1 MSLLEAQKKGNSKN
15 TLPRHHGTHMGLQN
29 TIRADLKDKLVERL
43 KSMDG
48 SQKRSRVSDTDT
60 DTIELSMCTD
70 GSSVG
75 EERSHVKRR
84 RKGLF
89 LFRAIRT
96 RKSGFGLG
104 ATRID
109 TGICTS
115 PRTALVFPASVD
127 AEQNNDDAAQQN
139 DDDSAQQN
147 DDDDAEQ
154 NDDDAAQQND
164 DDAAQQNDDGAAQ
177 QNVVMVDPVH
187 NADTSIDGFIDDEFL
202 DAL

>member
-1 MSLLEAQKKGNSKN
+1 MSLLEARKKGNSKN
-15 TLPRHHGTHMGLQN
+15 TLPRQHRTHMGLQN

-48 SQKRSRVSDTDT
+48 SQKRSRVSDTDPL
-60 DTIELSMCTD
+60 ELSTCTD

-75 EERSHVKRR
+75 EGLSPVKRR

-96 RKSGFGLG
+96 RKSRFGLG

-109 TGICTS
+109 TGMCTS
-115 PRTALVFPASVD
+115 PRTALVFPAIVD
-127 AEQNNDDAAQQN
+127 D
-139 DDDSAQQN
+139 
-147 DDDDAEQ
+147 EQ

-164 DDAAQQNDDGAAQ
+164 DDAAQQNG
-177 QNVVMVDPVH
+177 VMVDPVH

>member
-1 MSLLEAQKKGNSKN
+1 MSLLGAQKKGNSKN
-15 TLPRHHGTHMGLQN
+15 TLPRHHGTHMELQN

-43 KSMDG
+43 KSIDG
-48 SQKRSRVSDTDT
+48 SQKRSRVSDTDQL
-60 DTIELSMCTD
+60 ELSTCTD

-75 EERSHVKRR
+75 EGLSPVKRR
-84 RKGLF
+84 WKGLF

-96 RKSGFGLG
+96 TESRFALG
-104 ATRID
+104 GTRID

-115 PRTALVFPASVD
+115 PRRTVLFPAIV
-127 AEQNNDDAAQQN
+127 
-139 DDDSAQQN
+139 
-147 DDDDAEQ
+147 DAEQ

-164 DDAAQQNDDGAAQ
+164 DDDAAQQNG
-177 QNVVMVDPVH
+177 VMVDPVH

>member
-1 MSLLEAQKKGNSKN
+1 
-15 TLPRHHGTHMGLQN
+15 MGLAN
-29 TIRADLKDKLVERL
+29 TIRADLKDKLVQRL

-48 SQKRSRVSDTDT
+48 SQNRSRVSDTDAL
-60 DTIELSMCTD
+60 EFSMCSD
-70 GSSVG
+70 GSSVD
-75 EERSHVKRR
+75 EERSPVKRR

-96 RKSGFGLG
+96 RKSRFGLG

-127 AEQNNDDAAQQN
+127 AEQNDDDAQQDDDNDAAQR
-139 DDDSAQQN
+139 
-147 DDDDAEQ
+147 
-154 NDDDAAQQND
+154 
-164 DDAAQQNDDGAAQ
+164 
-177 QNVVMVDPVH
+177 NVVMVVPVH
-187 NADTSIDGFIDDEFL
+187 NADMSIDGFIDDEFL

>member
-1 MSLLEAQKKGNSKN
+1 
-15 TLPRHHGTHMGLQN
+15 MGLAN
-29 TIRADLKDKLVERL
+29 TIRADLKDKLVQRL

-48 SQKRSRVSDTDT
+48 SQNRSRVSDTDPL
-60 DTIELSMCTD
+60 ELSMCSD
-70 GSSVG
+70 GSSVDEG
-75 EERSHVKRR
+75 RSPVKRR

-96 RKSGFGLG
+96 RKSRLGLG

-127 AEQNNDDAAQQN
+127 AEQN
-139 DDDSAQQN
+139 
-147 DDDDAEQ
+147 DDDAGQ
-154 NDDDAAQQND
+154 DDDN
-164 DDAAQQNDDGAAQ
+164 DAAPR
-177 QNVVMVDPVH
+177 NVVSVVPVH
-187 NADTSIDGFIDDEFL
+187 NADMSIDGFIDDEFL